1 MYCPA
6 CGIESTQ
13 GLNYCKQCGNNL
25 LHPPVSSDQRLN
37 PAKLTGMF
45 WAIAVFGFISLAIM
59 FGTAIP
65 MVLVSEDHKLVMGVI
80 VCGAAVIMVIAALL
94 IKQLSRLITMMQ
106 DSQEPAHKSFSKVSA
121 PEHPQLGAGPRGIS
135 SVTEHTTRN
144 FEPMKYREPEA
155 R

>member
-1 MYCPA
+1 
-6 CGIESTQ
+6 
-13 GLNYCKQCGNNL
+13 
-25 LHPPVSSDQRLN
+25 DQRVN

-65 MVLVSEDHKLVMGVI
+65 IALVAPDRKVVLGI
-80 VCGAAVIMVIAALL
+80 VACGATVILAIAALL

-106 DSQEPAHKSFSKVSA
+106 NSTETPHKVISRVSA
-121 PEHPQLGAGPRGIS
+121 PEHLQPGTAPRAIP

-144 FEPMKYREPEA
+144 FEPVKYQEPEA